1 MRVIAFLRLFSL
13 GRRNVNEK
21 GRLKKMSKNNFYKK
35 MIVSVAGATLL
46 AVGVNQLPTNALSSA
61 PTEVSAAKKA
71 VKTEKVGAN
80 SAVYKLKGKKLV
92 KTKKTLK
99 VGQKVTVLGK
109 KTVKGK
115 VYYKVGKNQYVK
127 AVNVTGRAAK
137 VAKNTVLVTRSGKAL
152 KNGKVRKGQKL
163 TVFGAAVTIKGKKY
177 YSTSAGY
184 IKASALAKKKTATK
198 PTSTPSTSSN
208 GSTGSNGSSA
218 GSNGSSAGSNGSSAG
233 STSSTGSNG
242 SSAGSTSSTSSNGST
257 GSTSSNGSNGSTGS
271 TGSNG
276 STPSNPSK

>member
-1 MRVIAFLRLFSL
+1 
-13 GRRNVNEK
+13 
-21 GRLKKMSKNNFYKK
+21 MSKNSFYKK
-35 MIVSVAGATLL
+35 MIVSVAGASLL

-71 VKTEKVGAN
+71 AKTKKVGAN

-127 AVNVTGRAAK
+127 AVNVTGKAAK

-152 KNGKVRKGQKL
+152 KNGKVRKGQKV

-184 IKASALAKKKTATK
+184 IKASALAKKKT
-198 PTSTPSTSSN
+198 STPASTPSTSSTGSNGSNSSTGSNGSNGSSAGSNGSTSSN
-208 GSTGSNGSSA
+208 GSTGSNGS
-218 GSNGSSAGSNGSSAG
+218 
-233 STSSTGSNG
+233 
-242 SSAGSTSSTSSNGST
+242 TSSNGST
-257 GSTSSNGSNGSTGS
+257 GSNGSTSSNGSAGSNGSTSSNGSTGS

-276 STPSNPSK
+276 STSSTPSK

>member
-1 MRVIAFLRLFSL
+1 
-13 GRRNVNEK
+13 
-21 GRLKKMSKNNFYKK
+21 MSKNSFYKK
-35 MIVSVAGATLL
+35 MIVSVAGASLL

-71 VKTEKVGAN
+71 AKTKKVGAN

-127 AVNVTGRAAK
+127 AVNVTGKAAK

-152 KNGKVRKGQKL
+152 KNGKVRKGQKV

-184 IKASALAKKKTATK
+184 IKVSALAKKKTST
-198 PTSTPSTSSN
+198 PTSTPSTSS
-208 GSTGSNGSSA
+208 TGSNSS
-218 GSNGSSAGSNGSSAG
+218 NG

-242 SSAGSTSSTSSNGST
+242 SSAGSNSSTGSNGSAGSNGST
-257 GSTSSNGSNGSTGS
+257 GSASSNGSNGSS
-271 TGSNG
+271 TGSNSSSG
-276 STPSNPSK
+276 SASSNGNSSSSASSTPSK

>member
-1 MRVIAFLRLFSL
+1 
-13 GRRNVNEK
+13 
-21 GRLKKMSKNNFYKK
+21 MSKNSFYKK
-35 MIVSVAGATLL
+35 MIVSVAGASLL

-71 VKTEKVGAN
+71 AKTKKVGAN

-127 AVNVTGRAAK
+127 AVNVTGKAAK

-152 KNGKVRKGQKL
+152 KNGKVRKGQKV

-184 IKASALAKKKTATK
+184 IKASALAKKKTST
-198 PTSTPSTSSN
+198 PTSTPSTSSTGSNSSN
-208 GSTGSNGSSA
+208 GSTSSTGSN
-218 GSNGSSAGSNGSSAG
+218 GSNGSSAG

-242 SSAGSTSSTSSNGST
+242 SNGSSAGSNSSTGSNGSTGSNSSSGSASSNGSNGSSTSSNGS
-257 GSTSSNGSNGSTGS
+257 STPS
-271 TGSNG
+271 TGSNTSSAS
-276 STPSNPSK
+276 STPSK

>member
-1 MRVIAFLRLFSL
+1 
-13 GRRNVNEK
+13 
-21 GRLKKMSKNNFYKK
+21 MSKNSFYKK
-35 MIVSVAGATLL
+35 MIVSVAGASLL

-71 VKTEKVGAN
+71 AKTKKVGAN

-127 AVNVTGRAAK
+127 AVNVTGKAAK

-152 KNGKVRKGQKL
+152 KNGKVRKGQKV

-184 IKASALAKKKTATK
+184 IKASALAKKKTTK

-208 GSTGSNGSSA
+208 GSGST
-218 GSNGSSAGSNGSSAG
+218 G
-233 STSSTGSNG
+233 STSSNGSTGSTSSNG
-242 SSAGSTSSTSSNGST
+242 STGSTSSNGST

-271 TGSNG
+271 EGSTGATGSEG
-276 STPSNPSK
+276 STGSTGSEGSTGATSSTPSNPSK

>member
-1 MRVIAFLRLFSL
+1 
-13 GRRNVNEK
+13 
-21 GRLKKMSKNNFYKK
+21 
-35 MIVSVAGATLL
+35 MIVSVAGASLL

-71 VKTEKVGAN
+71 AKTKKVGAN

-127 AVNVTGRAAK
+127 AVNVTGKAAK

-152 KNGKVRKGQKL
+152 KNGKVRKGQKV

-184 IKASALAKKKTATK
+184 IKASALAKKKT
-198 PTSTPSTSSN
+198 STPASTPSTSSTGSNGSNSSTGSNGSNGSNGSSAGSNGSTSSN
-208 GSTGSNGSSA
+208 GSTGSNGS
-218 GSNGSSAGSNGSSAG
+218 
-233 STSSTGSNG
+233 
-242 SSAGSTSSTSSNGST
+242 TSSNGST
-257 GSTSSNGSNGSTGS
+257 GSNGSTSSNGSAGSNGSTSSNGSTGS

-276 STPSNPSK
+276 STSSTPSK

>member
-1 MRVIAFLRLFSL
+1 
-13 GRRNVNEK
+13 
-21 GRLKKMSKNNFYKK
+21 MSKNNFYKK

-71 VKTEKVGAN
+71 AKTKKVGAN

-127 AVNVTGRAAK
+127 AVNVTGKAAK

-152 KNGKVRKGQKL
+152 KNGKVRKGQKV

-184 IKASALAKKKTATK
+184 IKASALAKKKTATT

-218 GSNGSSAGSNGSSAG
+218 GSNGS
-233 STSSTGSNG
+233 
-242 SSAGSTSSTSSNGST
+242 TSSNGST

-271 TGSNG
+271 EGSTGSTG
-276 STPSNPSK
+276 SEGSTGATSSTPSNPSK

>member
-1 MRVIAFLRLFSL
+1 MSMK
-13 GRRNVNEK
+13 K
-21 GRLKKMSKNNFYKK
+21 GELKKMSKNNFYKK

-127 AVNVTGRAAK
+127 AVNVTGKAAK

-152 KNGKVRKGQKL
+152 KNGKVRKGQKV

-218 GSNGSSAGSNGSSAG
+218 GSTGSSAG
-233 STSSTGSNG
+233 STSSTGSTG

-276 STPSNPSK
+276 STP

>member
-1 MRVIAFLRLFSL
+1 MKKV
-13 GRRNVNEK
+13 E
-21 GRLKKMSKNNFYKK
+21 LKKMSKNNFYKK

-109 KTVKGK
+109 KTVKGN

-127 AVNVTGRAAK
+127 AVNVTGKAAK

-152 KNGKVRKGQKL
+152 KNGKVRKGQKV

-218 GSNGSSAGSNGSSAG
+218 GSTGSSAG
-233 STSSTGSNG
+233 STSSTGSTG

>member
-1 MRVIAFLRLFSL
+1 
-13 GRRNVNEK
+13 
-21 GRLKKMSKNNFYKK
+21 

-127 AVNVTGRAAK
+127 AVNVTGKAAK

-152 KNGKVRKGQKL
+152 KNGKVRKGQKV

-184 IKASALAKKKTATK
+184 IKASALAKKKTATT

-218 GSNGSSAGSNGSSAG
+218 GSNGSTSSNGS
-233 STSSTGSNG
+233 TG
-242 SSAGSTSSTSSNGST
+242 STSSNGST

-271 TGSNG
+271 EGSTGSTG
-276 STPSNPSK
+276 ATSSTPSNPSK

>member
-1 MRVIAFLRLFSL
+1 
-13 GRRNVNEK
+13 
-21 GRLKKMSKNNFYKK
+21 MSKNSFYKK

-71 VKTEKVGAN
+71 TKTKKVGAN

-92 KTKKTLK
+92 KTKETLK

-127 AVNVTGRAAK
+127 AVNVTGKAAK

-152 KNGKVRKGQKL
+152 KNGKVRKGQKV

-184 IKASALAKKKTATK
+184 IKASALAKKKTTK
-198 PTSTPSTSSN
+198 PTPTPSTSSNGSNGSTPSTSSN
-208 GSTGSNGSSA
+208 GSN
-218 GSNGSSAGSNGSSAG
+218 G

-242 SSAGSTSSTSSNGST
+242 STGSTSSNGST
-257 GSTSSNGSNGSTGS
+257 GSTSSNGSTGSTSSNGSTGSTSSNGSTGSTSSNGSTGS
-271 TGSNG
+271 TGS
-276 STPSNPSK
+276 TPSNPSK

>member
-1 MRVIAFLRLFSL
+1 
-13 GRRNVNEK
+13 
-21 GRLKKMSKNNFYKK
+21 MSKNSFYKK

-71 VKTEKVGAN
+71 AKTKKVGAN

-127 AVNVTGRAAK
+127 AVNVTGKAAK

-152 KNGKVRKGQKL
+152 KNGKVRKGQKV

-184 IKASALAKKKTATK
+184 IKASALAKKKTTK

-208 GSTGSNGSSA
+208 GSN
-218 GSNGSSAGSNGSSAG
+218 G

-242 SSAGSTSSTSSNGST
+242 STGSTSSNGST
-257 GSTSSNGSNGSTGS
+257 GSTSSNGSTGSTSSNGSTGS
-271 TGSNG
+271 TSSNGSTGSTSSNGSTG

>member
-1 MRVIAFLRLFSL
+1 
-13 GRRNVNEK
+13 
-21 GRLKKMSKNNFYKK
+21 

-71 VKTEKVGAN
+71 AKTKKVGAN

-127 AVNVTGRAAK
+127 AVNVTGKAAK

-152 KNGKVRKGQKL
+152 KNGKVRKGQKV

-184 IKASALAKKKTATK
+184 IKASALAKKKTATT

-218 GSNGSSAGSNGSSAG
+218 GSNGS
-233 STSSTGSNG
+233 
-242 SSAGSTSSTSSNGST
+242 TSSNGST

-271 TGSNG
+271 EGSTGSTG
-276 STPSNPSK
+276 SEGSTGATSSTPSNPSK

>member
-1 MRVIAFLRLFSL
+1 
-13 GRRNVNEK
+13 
-21 GRLKKMSKNNFYKK
+21 

-127 AVNVTGRAAK
+127 AVNVTGKAAK

-152 KNGKVRKGQKL
+152 KNGKVRKGQKV

-218 GSNGSSAGSNGSSAG
+218 GS
-233 STSSTGSNG
+233 TSSTGSNG
-242 SSAGSTSSTSSNGST
+242 SSAGSTSSNGSTGSTGSNGSTSSNGST